1 MILAGLGREGLSAL
15 DEKRDKKA
23 LGLAL
28 VTLPISIISA
38 TGAADA
44 AVASPN
50 KSPEGTDFAGDR
62 PVIRAN
68 TPGAAIETSVTT
80 ATQLNY
86 TVRTGDT
93 ISKIA
98 RKFSL
103 STNQLLKINNLSE
116 KSFIF
121 PGQRIKL
128 ITDAVVPKTKAAA
141 DQTRIHTVKSGET
154 VNSIA
159 KKYSVAVT
167 TVLAM
172 NKLSQSAIIFPGQ
185 KLTIGSVVEKTV
197 KQQVPTEH
205 TVSAGETLASVANL
219 YGIQLEALLR
229 ANGLTESSLIYV
241 GQNLK
246 LKGEP
251 AATGKTEVKPAA
263 GTASTL
269 SSELSSTD
277 PHRPASVCQTHGYH
291 TVKTGESISKIAA
304 VYGVSTQSLLSA
316 NALTWSATIFIGQRI
331 IIPGVHEI
339 KFCPDIVV
347 MTDEMK
353 SNAQTIYRVAKSL
366 NVSDYGIVIALATAM
381 QESGLRNLT
390 YGDRDSVGLFQQ
402 RPSAHW
408 GSVDEILNTEYS
420 ARAFF
425 GGSTSPT
432 KGAARGLLDIKDWS
446 AMSVTKAAQAVQI
459 SAYPNAYAK
468 WEASAW
474 VWLDQLINL
483 ENK

>member
-1 MILAGLGREGLSAL
+1 
-15 DEKRDKKA
+15 
-23 LGLAL
+23 
-28 VTLPISIISA
+28 
-38 TGAADA
+38 
-44 AVASPN
+44 
-50 KSPEGTDFAGDR
+50 
-62 PVIRAN
+62 
-68 TPGAAIETSVTT
+68 
-80 ATQLNY
+80 
-86 TVRTGDT
+86 
-93 ISKIA
+93 
-98 RKFSL
+98 
-103 STNQLLKINNLSE
+103 
-116 KSFIF
+116 
-121 PGQRIKL
+121 
-128 ITDAVVPKTKAAA
+128 
-141 DQTRIHTVKSGET
+141 
-154 VNSIA
+154 
-159 KKYSVAVT
+159 
-167 TVLAM
+167 
-172 NKLSQSAIIFPGQ
+172 
-185 KLTIGSVVEKTV
+185 
-197 KQQVPTEH
+197 
-205 TVSAGETLASVANL
+205 
-219 YGIQLEALLR
+219 
-229 ANGLTESSLIYV
+229 
-241 GQNLK
+241 
-246 LKGEP
+246 
-251 AATGKTEVKPAA
+251 
-263 GTASTL
+263 
-269 SSELSSTD
+269 
-277 PHRPASVCQTHGYH
+277 VCQTHGYH

-316 NALTWSATIFIGQRI
+316 NALTWSATIFIGQKL

-339 KFCPDIVV
+339 KFCPDIAV

-353 SNAQTIYRVAKSL
+353 SNALTIYRVAKSL

-425 GGSTSPT
+425 GGNTSPT